1 MKNEITDVSLQ
12 QQVDELSNEISPERD
27 LWPGIEKALVKQ
39 SRNSDS
45 KSFYP
50 VAWVATVVVAVMVS
64 WLSFSPQTT
73 TEVTPIDIAKV
84 MQQDFNEQKQVM
96 LVNLGQPDLGQ
107 LSPEMQKQFD
117 ELKKAQQA
125 ISKALENDPTSV
137 ELLNLLR
144 WTQKQELD
152 LLKQIYSPK
161 WQTI

>member
-12 QQVDELSNEISPERD
+12 QHVDELSKEMSPNRD

-39 SRNSDS
+39 TQQPV
-45 KSFYP
+45 KKPYYP
-50 VAWVATVVVAVMVS
+50 VAWVATVMVAVLAS
-64 WLSFSPQTT
+64 WLSMAPPPNSDMAT
-73 TEVTPIDIAKV
+73 VDIAQV
-84 MQQDFNEQKQVM
+84 MQQDFKEQKRLM
-96 LVNLGQPDLGQ
+96 LVTLGEPDLAQ
-107 LSPEMQKQFD
+107 LSPDMQKQFD

-152 LLKQIYSPK
+152 LLKQIYSPQ

>member
-12 QQVDELSNEISPERD
+12 QKVDELSKEMSPERD
-27 LWPGIEKALVKQ
+27 LWPGIEKAMAKQ
-39 SRNSDS
+39 SRSNV
-45 KSFYP
+45 KRPFYP
-50 VAWVATVVVAVMVS
+50 VAWAATVVVAVLVS
-64 WLSFSPQTT
+64 WLSFSPQPGTST
-73 TEVTPIDIAKV
+73 SNVDIAQV
-84 MQQDFNEQKQVM
+84 MQQDFNEQKQLM
-96 LVNLGQPDLGQ
+96 LVNLGQPDLKQ
-107 LSPEMQKQFD
+107 LSPDMQKQFD

>member
-12 QQVDELSNEISPERD
+12 QQVDELSKEMSPERD
-27 LWPGIEKALVKQ
+27 LWPGIEKAMAKQ
-39 SRNSDS
+39 SQSNAKRP
-45 KSFYP
+45 FYP
-50 VAWVATVVVAVMVS
+50 VAWAATVVVAVLVS
-64 WLSFSPQTT
+64 WLSFSPQPGTST
-73 TEVTPIDIAKV
+73 SNVDIAQV
-84 MQQDFNEQKQVM
+84 MQQDFNEQKQLM
-96 LVNLGQPDLGQ
+96 LVNLGQPDLKQ
-107 LSPEMQKQFD
+107 LSPDMQKQFD

>member
-12 QQVDELSNEISPERD
+12 QDVDELSKEISPERD

-39 SRNSDS
+39 SEQPA
-45 KSFYP
+45 KKAFYR
-50 VAWVATVVVAVMVS
+50 VAWAATVVVAVLVS
-64 WLSFSPQTT
+64 WLSMAPPPNSDIST
-73 TEVTPIDIAKV
+73 VDIAQV
-84 MQQDFNEQKQVM
+84 MQQDFKEQKRLM
-96 LVNLGQPDLGQ
+96 LVTLGDPDLAQ
-107 LSPEMQKQFD
+107 LSPDMQQQFD